1 MAAGTKLE
9 VGLQRFAFFI
19 RSNPTLVGK
28 YPFKGL
34 SADTD
39 TDACLLAFN
48 GSLTHP
54 NAKNPVDVSGRY
66 YHAVQVLGLDG
77 ADSFKLQGTLAYKDE
92 GWTDITGATALAA
105 NGITQFTGVFRQIR
119 AQKNAGTGVAT
130 RVILMSMR

>member
-9 VGLQRFAFFI
+9 AQLQRLAFLV
-19 RSNPTLVGK
+19 RANPTLVGK

-34 SADTD
+34 SADTES
-39 TDACLLAFN
+39 DACLLAFN

-54 NAKNPVDVSGRY
+54 NAKNPVEVSGRY
-66 YHAVQVLGLDG
+66 YHAVQVIGLDG

-105 NGITQFTGVFRQIR
+105 NGITQFTGVYRQIR
-119 AQKNAGTGVAT
+119 AQKNSGSGVAT
-130 RVILMSMR
+130 RLILMSMR